1 MSSRSQITLQKAVSE
16 FSGLIYEKGWV
27 ANHDGNISARLAD
40 EKRFMVTPTAESKRG
55 VVPHDTLVVD
65 MEGKRLSGRKRLF
78 SEWHLHATCF
88 KARPD
93 VNAVIHA
100 HPIYATAIGVAKA
113 SLGIPT
119 LPEMVVSL
127 GANIPTLDYAMPKS
141 VAQEMALAQSLT
153 QGDADGVL
161 LSGNGVIVVGVDL
174 EQAFLRLELI
184 EHYAQILSVAASFG
198 GAKPMPS
205 QDVEALL
212 AKRTAAGLGR
222 AGRLQ
227 PN

>member
-16 FSGLIYEKGWV
+16 YSGLIYEKGWV

-40 EKRFMVTPTAESKRG
+40 ERRFMVTPTAESKRS
-55 VVPHDTLVVD
+55 VAPHDTLVVD
-65 MEGKRLSGRKRLF
+65 IEGKRLSGRKRLF

-88 KARPD
+88 RSRPD

-100 HPIYATAIGVAKA
+100 HPIFATAMGVARA
-113 SLGIPT
+113 SMGVPA

-127 GANIPTLDYAMPKS
+127 GANIPTIDYALPKS
-141 VAQEMALAQSLT
+141 AAQEGALAQALT
-153 QGDADGVL
+153 LGDADGVL
-161 LSGNGVIVVGVDL
+161 LAGNGVIVVGVDL

-184 EHYAQILSVAASFG
+184 EHYAQILSAAQAFG
-198 GAKPMPS
+198 GVQPIPQ
-205 QDVEALL
+205 QDVDALL

-222 AGRLQ
+222 LGRK
-227 PN
+227 